1 VVFDQN
7 NSAFLRKLAGHH
19 RILGDQRLRDHIY
32 RLFRKGSENATGETV
47 HIRFNSFL
55 ELYKELNHVGGVSL
69 TDEEKNE
76 MVVTPWEVRGKVDYE
91 RLIREFGTQ
100 PLTDKLL
107 EGISKHTGELHV
119 QLRRELFFSHRDLD
133 VVLDLYERGT
143 KFVLYTG
150 RGPSGP
156 VHIGH
161 LVPWIF
167 TKHLQEKFGT
177 RLYFQMTD
185 DEKFVVDDEARLAET
200 TRLGYENALDLI
212 ALGFEP
218 EDTFIIFDVPDI
230 DLLYDIA
237 LEVAKRITYSTAK
250 ATFGFQ
256 DSTNIGWIFW
266 PAIQAVPCFIHKK
279 LTGENVPALIPAAI
293 DQDPY
298 WRITRDIAAKLGYF
312 KPAQI
317 HNRFLPGLGVG
328 GKMSASEPET
338 AIFTTDLPEVVKRKV
353 WNAFTGGKGTV
364 AEQRKS
370 GANPDVCSVF
380 QYFLFLFEE
389 DDKRLEERGRR
400 CRGGEVLCGDCKKE
414 LAERINRFLSGH
426 QKRREKAR
434 GMIEQYD
441 IKSRR

>member
-1 VVFDQN
+1 
-7 NSAFLRKLAGHH
+7 
-19 RILGDQRLRDHIY
+19 
-32 RLFRKGSENATGETV
+32 
-47 HIRFNSFL
+47 
-55 ELYKELNHVGGVSL
+55 L

-100 PLTDKLL
+100 PLTEGSLQKLA
-107 EGISKHTGELHV
+107 KYTGGLHL
-119 QLRRELFFSHRDLD
+119 QLRRKLFFSHRDLD
-133 VVLDLYERGT
+133 VVLDLYEKGI

-167 TKHLQEKFGT
+167 TKHLQDNFDT

-185 DEKFVVDDEARLAET
+185 DEKFLVGDTQKLEET
-200 TRLGYENALDLI
+200 KKMAYENALDLI

-218 EDTFIIFDVPDI
+218 RNTFIIYDVQDI

-256 DSTNIGWIFW
+256 ESTNLGWIFW

-279 LTGENVPALIPAAI
+279 MTGENVPALIPAAI

-298 WRITRDIAAKLGYF
+298 WRITRDIAPKLGYF

-317 HNRFLPGLGVG
+317 HNRFLPGLGIG
-328 GKMSASEPET
+328 GKMSASEPDT
-338 AIFTTDLPEVVKRKV
+338 AIFTTDAPEVVKRKV

-364 AEQRKS
+364 AEQRRQ
-370 GANPDVCSVF
+370 GANPEVCSVY
-380 QYFLFLFEE
+380 QYFLYLFEE
-389 DDKRLEERGRR
+389 DDKKLTEREKQ
-400 CRGGEVLCGDCKKE
+400 CKAGEILCGDCKKE
-414 LAERINRFLSGH
+414 LTERINKFLMQH
-426 QKRREKAR
+426 QKKREKAR
-434 GMIEQYD
+434 NTIEKYH
-441 IKSRR
+441 IKR

>member
-1 VVFDQN
+1 M
-7 NSAFLRKLAGHH
+7 
-19 RILGDQRLRDHIY
+19 
-32 RLFRKGSENATGETV
+32 
-47 HIRFNSFL
+47 
-55 ELYKELNHVGGVSL
+55 
-69 TDEEKNE
+69 TDKEKNE
-76 MVVTPWEVRGKVDYE
+76 MVVTPWEVRGKVDYK

-100 PLTDKLL
+100 PITKELL
-107 EGISKHTGELHV
+107 KKIEKHTGELHL
-119 QLRRELFFSHRDLD
+119 QLRRQLFFSHRDLGI
-133 VVLDLYERGT
+133 VLDLYEKGI

-167 TKHLQEKFGT
+167 TKHLQEKFDT

-185 DEKFVVDDEARLAET
+185 DEKFLVEDKLKLKET
-200 TRLGYENALDLI
+200 MNFGYENALDLI
-212 ALGFEP
+212 ALGFKP
-218 EDTFIIFDVPDI
+218 ENTFIIYDVQDI

-266 PAIQAVPCFIHKK
+266 PAIQAVPCFIHAK

-298 WRITRDIAAKLGYF
+298 WRVTRDIAPKLGYY

-317 HNRFLPGLGVG
+317 HCRFLPGLGIG

-338 AIFTTDLPEVVKRKV
+338 SIFVTDTPDVVKRKV
-353 WNAFTGGKGTV
+353 WNAYTGGKGTA
-364 AEQRKS
+364 AEQRK
-370 GANPDVCSVF
+370 
-380 QYFLFLFEE
+380 
-389 DDKRLEERGRR
+389 
-400 CRGGEVLCGDCKKE
+400 
-414 LAERINRFLSGH
+414 
-426 QKRREKAR
+426 
-434 GMIEQYD
+434 
-441 IKSRR
+441 

>member
-1 VVFDQN
+1 
-7 NSAFLRKLAGHH
+7 
-19 RILGDQRLRDHIY
+19 
-32 RLFRKGSENATGETV
+32 
-47 HIRFNSFL
+47 
-55 ELYKELNHVGGVSL
+55 L
-69 TDEEKNE
+69 TDEKKNE
-76 MVVTPWEVRGKVDYE
+76 MVVTPWEVRGEVDYD

-100 PLTDKLL
+100 PLTEELL
-107 EGISKHTGELHV
+107 QRLAQYTGEIHL
-119 QLRRELFFSHRDLD
+119 QLRRKLFFSHRDLD
-133 VVLDLYERGT
+133 TVLDLYDKGT

-167 TKHLQEKFGT
+167 TKHLQDAFDT

-185 DEKFVVDDEARLAET
+185 DEKFVVDDDRKLAET
-200 TRLGYENALDLI
+200 TRLGYDNALDLV

-218 EDTFIIFDVPDI
+218 EKTFIIYDVQDI

-256 DSTNIGWIFW
+256 ESTNLGWVFW
-266 PAIQAVPCFIHKK
+266 PAVQAVPCFIHKK

-298 WRITRDIAAKLGYF
+298 WRITRDIASKLGYY

-317 HNRFLPGLGVG
+317 HNRFLPGLGIG
-328 GKMSASEPET
+328 GKMSASEPDT
-338 AIFTTDLPEVVKRKV
+338 AIFTVDPPDVVKRKV

-364 AEQRKS
+364 AEQRKE
-370 GANPDVCSVF
+370 GANPDVCSVY
-380 QYFLFLFEE
+380 QYFLYLFEE
-389 DDKRLEERGRR
+389 DDKKLSERERR
-400 CRGGEVLCGDCKKE
+400 CRTGEILCGECKKD
-414 LAERINRFLSGH
+414 LTERINRFLAEH
-426 QKRREKAR
+426 QKRREKAKDK
-434 GMIEQYD
+434 IEKYHV
-441 IKSRR
+441 KR

>member
-1 VVFDQN
+1 M
-7 NSAFLRKLAGHH
+7 
-19 RILGDQRLRDHIY
+19 Y
-32 RLFRKGSENATGETV
+32 RLKQHR
-47 HIRFNSFL
+47 L
-55 ELYKELNHVGGVSL
+55 DYDL

-91 RLIREFGTQ
+91 RLVQEFGTL
-100 PLTDKLL
+100 PLTDELL
-107 EGISKHTGELHV
+107 KRIEKHAGRMHL
-119 QLRRELFFSHRDLD
+119 QLRRKLFFSHRDLD
-133 VVLDLYERGT
+133 TVIDLYEKGT

-167 TKHLQEKFGT
+167 TRHLQDAFKT

-185 DEKFVVDDEARLAET
+185 DEKFVVDDDAKLKQT
-200 TRLGYENALDLI
+200 TEYGYENALDLI
-212 ALGFEP
+212 ALGFKP
-218 EDTFIIFDVPDI
+218 EDTFIIYDVQDI

-256 DSTNIGWIFW
+256 ESTNLGWIFW
-266 PAIQAVPCFIHKK
+266 PAVQAVPCFIHKK

-293 DQDPY
+293 DQDPF
-298 WRITRDIAAKLGYF
+298 WRITRDIAPKLGYF

-317 HNRFLPGLGVG
+317 HSRFLPGLGVG

-338 AIFTTDLPEVVKRKV
+338 AIFTVDPPDVVKRKV
-353 WNAFTGGKGTV
+353 WNAFTGGKGTL
-364 AEQRKS
+364 AEQRKT
-370 GANPDVCSVF
+370 GANPDVCSIY

-389 DDKRLEERGRR
+389 DDKKLLEREQQ
-400 CRGGEVLCGDCKKE
+400 CRTGKMLCGDCKKE
-414 LAERINRFLSGH
+414 LTERINKFLTEH
-426 QKRREKAR
+426 QKKREQAKNNLEKYR
-434 GMIEQYD
+434 
-441 IKSRR
+441 IKR

>member
-1 VVFDQN
+1 M
-7 NSAFLRKLAGHH
+7 
-19 RILGDQRLRDHIY
+19 
-32 RLFRKGSENATGETV
+32 
-47 HIRFNSFL
+47 
-55 ELYKELNHVGGVSL
+55 
-69 TDEEKNE
+69 TDEEKDE

-100 PLTDKLL
+100 PLTNELL
-107 EGISKHTGELHV
+107 RRLAKYTGGVHL

-133 VVLDLYERGT
+133 VVLDLYEKGT

-167 TKHLQEKFGT
+167 TKQLQDAFNT

-185 DEKFVVDDEARLAET
+185 DEKFVVDDERKLPET
-200 TRLGYENALDLI
+200 TEMGYENALDLV

-218 EDTFIIFDVPDI
+218 ENTFIIYDVQDI

-256 DSTNIGWIFW
+256 ESTNLGWVFW
-266 PAIQAVPCFIHKK
+266 PAVQAVPCFIHKK

-293 DQDPY
+293 DQDPF
-298 WRITRDIAAKLGYF
+298 WRITRDIASKLGYF

-317 HNRFLPGLGVG
+317 HNRFLPGLGIG
-328 GKMSASEPET
+328 GKMSASEPDT
-338 AIFTTDLPEVVKRKV
+338 AIFTIDPPDVVKRKV
-353 WNAFTGGKGTV
+353 WKAFTGGKGTV
-364 AEQRKS
+364 AEQRKE
-370 GANPDVCSVF
+370 GANPDICSVY
-380 QYFLFLFEE
+380 QYFLYLFEE
-389 DDKRLEERGRR
+389 DDKKLAEREKH
-400 CRGGEVLCGDCKKE
+400 CRTGGILCGECKKD
-414 LAERINRFLSGH
+414 LTERINRFLAEH
-426 QKRREKAR
+426 QKKREKAR
-434 GMIEQYD
+434 DKIEKYH
-441 IKSRR
+441 IKR

>member
-1 VVFDQN
+1 VIKTTSSD
-7 NSAFLRKLAGHH
+7 
-19 RILGDQRLRDHIY
+19 D
-32 RLFRKGSENATGETV
+32 ENG
-47 HIRFNSFL
+47 
-55 ELYKELNHVGGVSL
+55 
-69 TDEEKNE
+69 E
-76 MVVTPWEVRGKVDYE
+76 MVVTPWEVKGKVDYD

-100 PLTDKLL
+100 PLTEELLKKIAKYTGKLHL
-107 EGISKHTGELHV
+107 
-119 QLRRELFFSHRDLD
+119 QLQRRLFFSHRDLD
-133 VVLDLYERGT
+133 TVLELYKEGT

-167 TKHLQEKFGT
+167 TRHLQEKFGT

-185 DEKFVVDDEARLAET
+185 DEKFLVDDDVNLQET
-200 TRLGYENALDLI
+200 GKFAYENALDLI
-212 ALGFEP
+212 ALGFKP
-218 EDTFIIFDVPDI
+218 EDTFIIYDVQDI

-237 LEVAKRITYSTAK
+237 LEVAKRVTYSTAK

-266 PAIQAVPCFIHKK
+266 PALQAAPCFIHKK

-298 WRITRDIAAKLGYF
+298 WRVTRDIAQKLGYY

-317 HNRFLPGLGVG
+317 HCRFLPGLGPG

-338 AIFTTDLPEVVKRKV
+338 SIFTMDQPEVVKRKI
-353 WNAFTGGKGTV
+353 WNAFTGGKPT
-364 AEQRKS
+364 ATEQRKT

-380 QYFLFLFEE
+380 QYYVYLFEE
-389 DDKRLEERGRR
+389 DDTKLKERERR
-400 CRGGEVLCGDCKKE
+400 CRTGEMLCGECKTN
-414 LAERINRFLSGH
+414 LVERLNKFLEE
-426 QKRREKAR
+426 QRRKREKAKDE
-434 GMIEQYD
+434 IEKYH
-441 IKSRR
+441 IKR